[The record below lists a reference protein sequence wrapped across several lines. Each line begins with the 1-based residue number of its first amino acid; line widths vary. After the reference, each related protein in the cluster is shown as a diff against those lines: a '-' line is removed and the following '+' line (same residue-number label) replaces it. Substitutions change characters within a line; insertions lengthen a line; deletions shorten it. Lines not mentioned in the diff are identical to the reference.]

1 MHTHTHTHMHTH
13 MHTHTHAYAY
23 THAHTHAHT
32 YTRICIHTHMH
43 MHMHTTHTCTCTHTH
58 IQGDYYEGMSALSGL
73 LSVTTVIDRLNP
85 FQLREERY
93 SCFTGL
99 RNFPDCS
106 TVDAINCL
114 VSVWE
119 SECVCV
125 CECHGWNLSVCVSVM
140 GGVLNSRRSSG
151 KKKEKHTHTKK
162 RKFLPCGESNPGHGG
177 ESAGS

>member
-1 MHTHTHTHMHTH
+1 MEGFNTQHTYTHTHTHTHMHTH

-32 YTRICIHTHMH
+32 CTRICIHTHMTCICIHTH
-43 MHMHTTHTCTCTHTH
+43 MHMHTH

-125 CECHGWNLSVCVSVM
+125 
-140 GGVLNSRRSSG
+140 
-151 KKKEKHTHTKK
+151 
-162 RKFLPCGESNPGHGG
+162 
-177 ESAGS
+177 

>member
-1 MHTHTHTHMHTH
+1 MKVGMTLDGLDTLFGQPI
-13 MHTHTHAYAY
+13 AAEILSE
-23 THAHTHAHT
+23 ALI
-32 YTRICIHTHMH
+32 REVQES
-43 MHMHTTHTCTCTHTH
+43 
-58 IQGDYYEGMSALSGL
+58 IQGLGDYYEGMSALSGL

-119 SECVCV
+119 SECVGVGVCV
-125 CECHGWNLSVCVSVM
+125 WSLGECHGCNL
-140 GGVLNSRRSSG
+140 
-151 KKKEKHTHTKK
+151 KQQ
-162 RKFLPCGESNPGHGG
+162 
-177 ESAGS
+177 